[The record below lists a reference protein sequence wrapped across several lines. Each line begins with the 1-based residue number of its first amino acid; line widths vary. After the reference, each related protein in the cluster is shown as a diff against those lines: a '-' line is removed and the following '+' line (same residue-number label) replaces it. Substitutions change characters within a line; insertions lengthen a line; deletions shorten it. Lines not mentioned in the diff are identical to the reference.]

1 LAAAVAFVLTT
12 GAAELW
18 AGAAVKLSETA
29 IFIEINDTDG
39 DAGLQ
44 VFLDGDAWK
53 KIKVIAPN
61 GEAILKIKG
70 KGNVRVLGLTEQ
82 AFESEEPGFD
92 ELSLAE
98 FLKLFPEGKYK
109 FEGKTID
116 GMDVTGS
123 ATLTHDLPDAPVITD
138 IDGDSD
144 LDDGVDDVD
153 PSDGVDISWDAVTTP
168 EGIEIDRYQIIV
180 ECEDPLREFFMELL
194 ADSET
199 DFTVTVPSE
208 FFDDGA
214 ECKVE
219 IIVVEVSGNKVISEV
234 EFMTIEP

>member
-1 LAAAVAFVLTT
+1 MAAAVAFVLTT

-44 VFLDGDAWK
+44 VFLDGEAWK
-53 KIKVIAPN
+53 KIKVFAPN
-61 GEAILKIKG
+61 GDAILKIRAR
-70 KGNVRVLGLTEQ
+70 GNVKILGLTEQ

-92 ELSLAE
+92 DLSLEE
-98 FLKLFPEGKYK
+98 FLALFPEGKYK
-109 FEGKTID
+109 FEGRTID
-116 GMDVTGS
+116 GEDVTGS
-123 ATLTHDLPDAPVITD
+123 ATLTHDLPDAPVITEVG
-138 IDGDSD
+138 GDSD
-144 LDDGVDDVD
+144 LADGVDDVD
-153 PSDGVDISWDAVTTP
+153 PSGGVDVSWDAVTTP

-199 DFTVTVPSE
+199 DFTVTVPEE
-208 FFDDGA
+208 FFEAGA

-234 EFMTIEP
+234 EFMIME